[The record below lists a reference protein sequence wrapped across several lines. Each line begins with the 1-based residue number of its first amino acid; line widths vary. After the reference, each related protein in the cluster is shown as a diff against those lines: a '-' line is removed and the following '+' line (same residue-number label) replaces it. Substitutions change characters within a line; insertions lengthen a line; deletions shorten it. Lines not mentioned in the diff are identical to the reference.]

1 MGVRRLARA
10 GLTAGVA
17 VALGALS
24 LGAQVVTYTT
34 TGAFTPGV
42 FGTTTCTSTQC
53 TVGGF
58 TLSFTSG
65 AGNFLAPTSNVDL
78 GSFVTAY
85 APGSDTNIGP
95 LAFTGVQ
102 FTLMVNQTT
111 PSVGSGPISGPIE
124 GTLSYNPSGSTLFW
138 TPNTTNLT
146 IGVVTYALITDAQNP
161 GKIGISPPTIFTGQN
176 PNSTTIRANITATPE
191 PATLLLLAPGLAG
204 LGLGVRLRRRSA
216 KA

>member
-1 MGVRRLARA
+1 MGVRQLARV
-10 GLTAGVA
+10 GLTAAAA
-17 VALGALS
+17 VALGAVS

-34 TGAFTPGV
+34 AGAFTPGV
-42 FGTTTCTSTQC
+42 FGTTTCTATQC

-65 AGNFLAPTSNVDL
+65 AGNFGAPTFNVDL
-78 GSFVTAY
+78 GSFVTQYDPA
-85 APGSDTNIGP
+85 AGSNVGP

-102 FTLMVNQTT
+102 FTLTVNQTT
-111 PSVGSGPISGPIE
+111 PSVGNGPISGPIT

-138 TPNTTNLT
+138 TPNTTSLV
-146 IGVVTYALITDAQNP
+146 IGSVTYALITDQQNP
-161 GKIGISPPTIFTGQN
+161 GKIGISPPTTVAGQN
-176 PNSTTIRANITATPE
+176 PNATTIRANITATPE

-204 LGLGVRLRRRSA
+204 LGLGVRLRRRST